1 MPTWGDS
8 PEEQQQ
14 QYPALPNMV
23 PDQISASQQNLL
35 PTDEPSFYQWARSL
49 CINPT
54 GAVQNLVEAMQ
65 SMSVTD
71 GLGSHLE
78 DKSKELQRKAVEV

>member
-14 QYPALPNMV
+14 QYPALPSTMPV
-23 PDQISASQQNLL
+23 PASASQQYLL
-35 PTDEPSFYQWARSL
+35 PTDEPSFNQWARSL
-49 CINPT
+49 RINPT

-65 SMSVTD
+65 SMSVTNEH
-71 GLGSHLE
+71 GLE
-78 DKSKELQRKAVEV
+78 DKSRQLQRAAAEV